1 MVSGQRKLD
10 FGLVELPG
18 LGLVRPGMHQVGVGH
33 QGWADAR
40 GLEVNPRRES
50 VCEGRRD
57 CRETGTERGRN
68 RREAVAG
75 GIAASP
81 KACQARVGQRWM
93 ASR

>member
-18 LGLVRPGMHQVGVGH
+18 FGLVRPGMHQVGVGH

-50 VCEGRRD
+50 VCEGR
-57 CRETGTERGRN
+57 
-68 RREAVAG
+68 
-75 GIAASP
+75 
-81 KACQARVGQRWM
+81 
-93 ASR
+93 